1 MKTFPQR
8 ELMTQMVVLASANR
22 QSWGKTS
29 SNIKYYTS
37 LCSCLPRIFALYIII
52 YWYSQESRKFEG
64 KTTRCTKKKKNPQ
77 GVEGWVYDAP
87 FP

>member
-1 MKTFPQR
+1 MKTFLQR

-37 LCSCLPRIFALYIII
+37 LCSCLPRIMPYTLLSTDTVKKA
-52 YWYSQESRKFEG
+52 ESLKV
-64 KTTRCTKKKKNPQ
+64 KTQ
-77 GVEGWVYDAP
+77 GVEG
-87 FP
+87 